1 MKRFYKRKAGA
12 FDRYL
17 SNQVDSEGAKVL
29 KQDPLHLKDQPAY
42 DRDMLRR
49 EQRQRQ
55 QREIARLSIEER
67 RAQREK
73 QEQQR
78 ERFKAES
85 NPQLYEEYNQA
96 IEEAVK
102 TGLLTED

>member
-17 SNQVDSEGAKVL
+17 SNQVDSEGTKVL
-29 KQDPLHLKDQPAY
+29 KQDPLHIRDQSAY
-42 DRDMLRR
+42 DREALRC

-67 RAQREK
+67 RAQHAR
-73 QEQQR
+73 QDQQR

-85 NPQLYEEYNQA
+85 NPQLYEEYSQA

-102 TGLLTED
+102 TGLLVEE

>member
-67 RAQREK
+67 RAQHAK
-73 QEQQR
+73 QDQQR